1 MLWAMAKVAWLAT
14 LMDDHYSSFDEDG
27 GWMLVWHHQHRD
39 GMECTKQRCIC
50 TAFCFTGLRLSREM
64 LDRV

>member
-27 GWMLVWHHQHRD
+27 GWMSHPKIVFWD
-39 GMECTKQRCIC
+39 VT
-50 TAFCFTGLRLSREM
+50 
-64 LDRV
+64 